1 MTVISRSF
9 LLKSLLPGIEEMF
22 DLAYDAKLPT
32 SNLRYKRKQL
42 YVPGTV
48 DGVRTLKRRFR

>member
-1 MTVISRSF
+1 MTVISRSS

-22 DLAYDAKLPT
+22 DLAYDNKLPT

-42 YVPGTV
+42 YAPGTI